1 MPKNSKIDQMP
12 QCVQTDVIVSVFSEQ
27 AKEDFHKW
35 FFKYYNKDKI
45 SVAMC
50 NHEAMFNNFQNIVKN
65 TYLTEWFREVHNFH
79 SYIERFQDG
88 DFDYVITS
96 DFFKEKVDYND
107 GYFKTFLDAQNKS
120 IIQMYSIVYSNQT
133 ER

>member
-1 MPKNSKIDQMP
+1 MPKNSKIDQVP

-45 SVAMC
+45 SVGMF

-79 SYIERFQDG
+79 SYVERFQDG

-96 DFFKEKVDYND
+96 DFFKEIVDYND
-107 GYFKTFLDAQNKS
+107 GYFKTFLEAQNKS
-120 IIQMYSIVYSNQT
+120 IVQMYSIVYSDQT